1 MYIHTICIP
10 CIYIYIYQWNNSY
23 HDLSSSSSSS
33 TGFTVGCE
41 AVQAIESSS
50 YLLRRFWECLTTF

>member
-1 MYIHTICIP
+1 MYTM
-10 CIYIYIYQWNNSY
+10 YIYIYQWNNSY